1 MKPEIS
7 HNLDQLVEEAGQVG
21 IDPEEMRVRF
31 LYKNGFLLDLTV
43 KEFAILASLHPQTVW
58 CHRKEWG
65 FRKVAGVLRTNIANY
80 RSAISGKTSQGD
92 PRSKT

>member
-7 HNLDQLVEEAGQVG
+7 HNLDQLVEEAKQVG

-31 LYKNGFLLDLTV
+31 LYKNGFLFDLTV
-43 KEFAILASLHPQTVW
+43 KEFAILASLDPQTVW

-65 FRKVAGVLRTNIANY
+65 FRKVAGVLRTNVRNY
-80 RSAISGKTSQGD
+80 RSAMEGRRNEKEHKI
-92 PRSKT
+92 